1 MKAYADKDLKT
12 LKSYAGGA
20 QKMVM
25 KDEYFE
31 SNSNVNDFRKKIN
44 KSNGS
49 FLEIRY
55 KKDRINFQDVYY
67 LTAVFYKD
75 TSSGQL
81 VAVKLR
87 SKDKKKWGLSG
98 FGTSYLNKDEFN
110 KLSLEIPK

>member
-1 MKAYADKDLKT
+1 
-12 LKSYAGGA
+12 
-20 QKMVM
+20 MVM